1 MRVAILSESEYDER
15 AVRILIEGILGSSTE
30 TVPVKPVARDGWSSV
45 RIILPAVIRHLHYN
59 IDAEALVV
67 VVDSDDSP
75 VHQPIHNPPSR
86 ACQECRVCQLHAVVA
101 NTAGQ
106 LRHIQGRPLMKMSI
120 GIALPA
126 IEAWY
131 RYGVDPHVT
140 EAAWIQA
147 LQSKIYPYTRVS
159 LKEAMYG
166 VSRPSR
172 VLKTGRGTEEARR
185 LVQDLLCL
193 EQWFPNGFGLL
204 AEGVLNWEA

>member
-1 MRVAILSESEYDER
+1 
-15 AVRILIEGILGSSTE
+15 
-30 TVPVKPVARDGWSSV
+30 VKPVARDGWSSV

-59 IDAEALVV
+59 TDAEALVV

-101 NTAGQ
+101 NTEGQ
-106 LRHIQGRPLMKMSI
+106 LRHIPGRPLMKMGI
-120 GIALPA
+120 GIAVPA

-131 RYGVDPHVT
+131 RCGVDPHVT

-147 LQSKIYPYTRVS
+147 LQSKIYPYTRIN
-159 LKEAMYG
+159 LKEAVYG

-204 AEGVLNWEA
+204 AEAVRNWGA

>member
-1 MRVAILSESEYDER
+1 
-15 AVRILIEGILGSSTE
+15 
-30 TVPVKPVARDGWSSV
+30 
-45 RIILPAVIRHLHYN
+45 
-59 IDAEALVV
+59 
-67 VVDSDDSP
+67 
-75 VHQPIHNPPSR
+75 
-86 ACQECRVCQLHAVVA
+86 VCQLHAVVA

-106 LRHIQGRPLMKMSI
+106 LRHIQGRPLMKMGI
-120 GIALPA
+120 GIAVPA

-131 RYGVDPHVT
+131 RCGVDPHVT

-159 LKEAMYG
+159 LKEAVYG

-204 AEGVLNWEA
+204 AEGVRNWEA